1 MKEILKNL
9 VETMTLPEDS
19 YLEQDAEILEIFIEE
34 IEEIFE
40 ELNPLFTN
48 WFANPTD
55 QETLVTIRRHFHTL
69 KGSGRMVGAKSASE
83 LAWTVEDTLNRVL
96 SGAVTL
102 NTDIQKYAKTVLNIY
117 QFKLYPIFKQ
127 VGLID
132 LDLRPLVLLGQQL
145 QQNQSPEPAL
155 EELLVLADQL
165 TATDMPTGLELADA
179 VVETAVVTAVESSE
193 DVMTA
198 EEITQ
203 TEVAQEAAAD
213 ASLLAETLAIFVE
226 EAEEHLATIDQFLAQ
241 DQIQSQDYNGLI
253 RALHTLRGSSS
264 MAQIDQ
270 VFKASSKVEN
280 LFKTFVQDEIES
292 TSKETALLVQ
302 YAEFVRDYLHVLR
315 RGHCDGLDVIYATFN
330 KAWDSYGFSTSDTED
345 SNPQGLVSKLIELN
359 IDRLLDAEF
368 EFDKLAQTQF
378 PSYLE
383 ELSAQAQLLVEHTD
397 NRASVGIH
405 QFTEELKAA
414 YDSVLAKPI
423 LLNSEYGYEL
433 FAQAHQE
440 FIHLFDTLAAGQRVT
455 VTEDIQKTLNDLT
468 AFVQQDIDA
477 IALEDAETSESD
489 NAVETAVVAESEA
502 VPAAVASESSGTV
515 NLAQLSQRIASDQ
528 QNMHA
533 DDANK
538 DFDPDLLDI
547 FLEEAE
553 ELLVGMDEDVNTWS
567 KDASDTSALNNLMR
581 YLHTLKGGANMVSA
595 THIGLIAHNL
605 ESIYERIIN
614 NQIAVSPAL
623 IQIIRLVQDD
633 IADRIQIIRDER
645 VDYAAPESIAILGNI
660 VSLAQGDAD
669 LSVANVTTT
678 AQLEQGIE
686 ATEDVDTQPE
696 LSAEVL
702 QDTTA
707 DLAKDDVVIGDDAS
721 LEDAVTAS
729 FEPVTQTASHEANA
743 ESEDEQLHS
752 IVVETFREE
761 AEEILDAADQR
772 LKQWFEQR
780 SDRSVL
786 LQLQRAAHSLKGGAR
801 MTEIEPVAQIA
812 YQLESA
818 FEQIAVHQFKS
829 NVYDALLQTTFAWL
843 RDAIFK
849 ADYTD
854 YDSLKS
860 SLSAMHFV
868 DVSAQLPE
876 RLTHTDLLS
885 PSRSYE
891 FVQGDGTEP
900 PAMSGEWSE
909 TTQLDNSNEM
919 IRISADLVEKMIDLS
934 GENSINRS
942 RIEMELGQLG
952 GTLNEMELAIK
963 RLADQ
968 LRRME
973 GELESQ
979 IIAKHGSENSRYA
992 DFDPLE
998 MDQYSSLN
1006 QLSKSLA
1013 ESASDLVDFKS
1024 TLADKIRDAE
1034 GLLLQQSR
1042 IQAEIQESLMR
1053 TRLVPFSRLLPRLQR
1068 IVRQTSST
1076 LNRPTELVVNN
1087 TEGELD
1093 RTILERLVTPFEH
1106 MLRNAVDHGI
1116 EDPAQ
1121 RAAAN
1126 KPEVGKIEL
1135 NITRQGTDVVV
1146 TFVDDGKGID
1156 DAKIKEKA
1164 LSLGLIKADQN
1175 LDKNEILQYIFHPGF
1190 TTAQSVTQISGR
1202 GVGLDVVQSEIKALG
1217 GHVSVDSTL
1226 GQGTIF
1232 SIRVPTT
1239 VAVSDALMVKV
1250 GDQQF
1255 AVPLAQIDRIVR
1267 IAPTTLESYF
1277 NSNEDFFQ
1285 IDNQNYKLR
1294 YLSEFVGNQPLPRLS
1309 HVGHSLPVLLIKGS
1323 TGQSIALLV
1332 DQLIGSRGQIVV
1344 KPIGQQFSSIGAIAG
1359 ATILGDGQVCLILD
1373 GQNIAR
1379 QILATHRTKQAS
1391 DQREIQRRNTRRLI
1405 MIVDDSVTVR
1415 KVTSRL
1421 LERQGYDIVTAKDGV
1436 DAIEQL
1442 ENVKPDLMLLDIEMP
1457 RMDGFE
1463 VTNLVRHHD
1472 MHSNLPIIMITSRT
1486 GEKHRDRAFSLG
1498 VTHYMGKPFQEAELL
1513 ANIEQLLAVSQG

>member
-9 VETMTLPEDS
+9 VEKMTLPEDS

-102 NTDIQKYAKTVLNIY
+102 NNDIQKYAKTVLNIY

-155 EELLVLADQL
+155 EELLILADQL
-165 TATDMPTGLELADA
+165 TATDMPTGLELKDA

-198 EEITQ
+198 EEMTQ
-203 TEVAQEAAAD
+203 TEVAQEADAD

-315 RGHCDGLDVIYATFN
+315 QGHCDGLDVIYATFD

-528 QNMHA
+528 QNMHT

-581 YLHTLKGGANMVSA
+581 YLHTLKGGANMISA

-614 NQIAVSPAL
+614 NQIDVSPAL

-633 IADRIQIIRDER
+633 IADRIQTIRDER

-660 VSLAQGDAD
+660 VSLAQGDVD
-669 LSVANVTTT
+669 LSVASTTTT
-678 AQLEQGIE
+678 AQLEQAIE

-696 LSAEVL
+696 LAAEVF
-702 QDTTA
+702 QDTTS
-707 DLAKDDVVIGDDAS
+707 DLTEDDVVFAEDAS
-721 LEDAVTAS
+721 LDAS
-729 FEPVTQTASHEANA
+729 A
-743 ESEDEQLHS
+743 ESEDGQLHS
-752 IVVETFREE
+752 VVVETFQEE

-780 SDRSVL
+780 SDRSIL

-801 MTEIEPVAQIA
+801 MLEIEPVAQIA
-812 YQLESA
+812 YQLERA
-818 FEQIAVHQFKS
+818 FEQFAVHQFNS
-829 NVYDALLQTTFAWL
+829 NVYDALLQTTLAWL
-843 RDAIFK
+843 RDAIFN
-849 ADYTD
+849 ADYRN

-860 SLSAMHFV
+860 SVSEMQFV

-885 PSRSYE
+885 PSRNYE

-900 PAMSGEWSE
+900 PAMSGEWGE

-1024 TLADKIRDAE
+1024 TLAEKIRDAE

-1093 RTILERLVTPFEH
+1093 RTILERLMTPFEH

-1116 EDPAQ
+1116 EDPVQ

-1135 NITRQGTDVVV
+1135 NITRQGTDVMV

-1156 DAKIKEKA
+1156 DAKIKQKA

-1202 GVGLDVVQSEIKALG
+1202 GVGLDVAQSEIKALS

-1226 GQGTIF
+1226 GQGTTF

-1285 IDNQNYKLR
+1285 IDNQSYKLR

-1323 TGQSIALLV
+1323 TGQTIALLV

-1379 QILATHRTKQAS
+1379 QILATQRTKQAR
-1391 DQREIQRRNTRRLI
+1391 DQREIQRRKTRRLI

-1421 LERQGYDIVTAKDGV
+1421 LERQGYDTVTAKDGV

-1486 GEKHRDRAFSLG
+1486 GEKHRERAFSLG

-1513 ANIEQLLAVSQG
+1513 AHIEQLLAVSQG

>member
-69 KGSGRMVGAKSASE
+69 KGSGRMVGAKSVSE

-102 NTDIQKYAKTVLNIY
+102 NNDIQKYAKTVLNIY

-155 EELLVLADQL
+155 EELLILADQL
-165 TATDMPTGLELADA
+165 TATDMPTGLELTDA

-193 DVMTA
+193 DIMTA
-198 EEITQ
+198 EEMTQ
-203 TEVAQEAAAD
+203 TEVAQEADAD

-315 RGHCDGLDVIYATFN
+315 QGHCDGLDVIYATFN

-397 NRASVGIH
+397 NCASVGIH

-489 NAVETAVVAESEA
+489 NAVETGVVAESEA
-502 VPAAVASESSGTV
+502 IPAAVASESSGTV

-581 YLHTLKGGANMVSA
+581 YLHTLKGGANMISA

-614 NQIAVSPAL
+614 NQIDVSPAL

-633 IADRIQIIRDER
+633 IADRIQTIRDER

-660 VSLAQGDAD
+660 VSLAQGDVD
-669 LSVANVTTT
+669 LSVASTTT
-678 AQLEQGIE
+678 AAQLEQAIE

-696 LSAEVL
+696 LAAEVF
-702 QDTTA
+702 QDTTS
-707 DLAKDDVVIGDDAS
+707 DLTEDDVVFAEDAS
-721 LEDAVTAS
+721 LDAS
-729 FEPVTQTASHEANA
+729 A
-743 ESEDEQLHS
+743 ESEDGQLHS
-752 IVVETFREE
+752 VVVETFQEE

-780 SDRSVL
+780 SDRSIL

-801 MTEIEPVAQIA
+801 MLEIEPVAQIA
-812 YQLESA
+812 YQLERA
-818 FEQIAVHQFKS
+818 FEQFAVHQFNS
-829 NVYDALLQTTFAWL
+829 NLYDALLQTTLAWL
-843 RDAIFK
+843 RDAIFN
-849 ADYTD
+849 ADYSN

-860 SLSAMHFV
+860 SVSEMQFV

-885 PSRSYE
+885 PSRNYE

-900 PAMSGEWSE
+900 PAMSGEWGE

-1024 TLADKIRDAE
+1024 TLAEKIRDAE

-1116 EDPAQ
+1116 EDPVQ

-1135 NITRQGTDVVV
+1135 NITRQGTDVMV

-1156 DAKIKEKA
+1156 DAKIKQKA

-1226 GQGTIF
+1226 GQGTTF

-1285 IDNQNYKLR
+1285 IDNQSYKLR

-1309 HVGHSLPVLLIKGS
+1309 HIGHSLPVLLIKGS
-1323 TGQSIALLV
+1323 TGQTIALLV

-1391 DQREIQRRNTRRLI
+1391 DQRDIQRRDTRRLI

-1421 LERQGYDIVTAKDGV
+1421 LERQGYDIVTAKDGI
-1436 DAIEQL
+1436 DAMEQL

-1486 GEKHRDRAFSLG
+1486 GEKHRERAFNLG

-1513 ANIEQLLAVSQG
+1513 AHIEQLLAVSQG